1 MNQILHSCGDV
12 KTQWRGLYAIAD
24 TGLIGSDL
32 MDRVA
37 QALQGGAAVVQYR
50 SKEPD
55 PLCCSEEARALLAL
69 CRRHGAR
76 LIINDDVALAEII
89 GADGVHIGRD
99 DASLAEARAVLGP
112 RAVIGV
118 SCYNSLE
125 SALEA
130 QAAGADYVAFGRF
143 FASLTKPNAV
153 LADLPLLH
161 EARKKIS
168 LPIVAIGGITPEN
181 GAALINAGADM
192 LAVIHGLF
200 GHPNVTCA
208 ANHYTKLFQ
217 P

>member
-1 MNQILHSCGDV
+1 MTQTVHSCDDV
-12 KTQWRGLYAIAD
+12 KMQWRGLYAIAD

-37 QALQGGAAVVQYR
+37 QAIQGGASVVQYR

-69 CRRHGAR
+69 CRRHGVP
-76 LIINDDVALAEII
+76 LIINDDVALAEIV
-89 GADGVHIGRD
+89 GADGVHVGRD
-99 DASLAEARAVLGP
+99 DASLAEARTALGP
-112 RAVIGV
+112 RAFIGV

-125 SALEA
+125 RALEA

-153 LADLPLLH
+153 SADPSLLR
-161 EARKKIS
+161 EVRKKIS
-168 LPIVAIGGITPEN
+168 IPIVAIGGITPEN
-181 GAALINAGADM
+181 GRALIEAGADM

-200 GHPNVTCA
+200 GHPDVTHA
-208 ANHYTKLFQ
+208 ANRYTKLFQ
-217 P
+217 L

>member
-1 MNQILHSCGDV
+1 MTQSVHICENA

-32 MDRVA
+32 VDRVA

-55 PLCCSEEARALLAL
+55 PLCCSEEARVLLAL
-69 CRRHGAR
+69 CRRHR
-76 LIINDDVALAEII
+76 VPLIINDDVALAEII
-89 GADGVHIGRD
+89 GADGVHVGRD

-112 RAVIGV
+112 RALIGV
-118 SCYNSLE
+118 SCYNSLDR
-125 SALEA
+125 AMEA

-153 LADLPLLH
+153 SVDLSLLR
-161 EARKKIS
+161 EARKKLS
-168 LPIVAIGGITPEN
+168 VPIVAIGGITPEN
-181 GAALINAGADM
+181 GGPLVEAGADM

-200 GHPNVTCA
+200 GHSNVTSA
-208 ANHYTKLFQ
+208 ASSYTKLFL

>member
-1 MNQILHSCGDV
+1 MTQTVRNCNSA

-69 CRRHGAR
+69 CRHYGAP

-89 GADGVHIGRD
+89 GADGVHVGRD

-112 RAVIGV
+112 RAMIGV
-118 SCYNSLE
+118 SCYNSLDR
-125 SALEA
+125 ALEA

-153 LADLPLLH
+153 SADLALLR
-161 EARKKIS
+161 EVRKKLS
-168 LPIVAIGGITPEN
+168 VPIVAIGGITPEN
-181 GAALINAGADM
+181 GGALIEAGADM

-200 GHPNVTCA
+200 GHPNVVHA
-208 ANHYTKLFQ
+208 ANGYTKLFQ

>member
-1 MNQILHSCGDV
+1 MTQTVHSCGDV

-37 QALQGGAAVVQYR
+37 QAIQGGASVVQYR

-69 CRRHGAR
+69 CRCHGVP
-76 LIINDDVALAEII
+76 LIINDDVALAEIV
-89 GADGVHIGRD
+89 GADGVHIGRN

-125 SALEA
+125 RALEA

-153 LADLPLLH
+153 SADLSLLR
-161 EARKKIS
+161 EVRKKIS
-168 LPIVAIGGITPEN
+168 IPIVAIGGVTPEN
-181 GAALINAGADM
+181 GGVLIEAGADM

-200 GHPNVTCA
+200 GHPNVIYA
-208 ANHYTKLFQ
+208 ANCYTKLFQ

>member
-1 MNQILHSCGDV
+1 MNQTVRNRGDV
-12 KTQWRGLYAIAD
+12 KTPWRGLYAIAD

-37 QALQGGAAVVQYR
+37 QAIQGGASVVQYR

-55 PLCCSEEARALLAL
+55 PLCRTEEARALLAL
-69 CRRHGAR
+69 CRRHAVP
-76 LIINDDVALAEII
+76 LIINDDVALADII

-99 DASLAEARAVLGP
+99 DASLTEARAVLGP

-153 LADLPLLH
+153 SADLSLLC
-161 EARKKIS
+161 EVRKKIAV
-168 LPIVAIGGITPEN
+168 PIVAIGGITPEN
-181 GAALINAGADM
+181 GRALVEAGADM
-192 LAVIHGLF
+192 LAVIQGLF
-200 GHPNVTCA
+200 GHPNVTHA
-208 ANHYTKLFQ
+208 ASCYNKLFQ

>member
-1 MNQILHSCGDV
+1 MTQTVRSCDDA

-37 QALQGGAAVVQYR
+37 QAIQGGASVVQYR

-55 PLCCSEEARALLAL
+55 PLCCSEDARALLAL
-69 CRRHGAR
+69 CRRHGVP
-76 LIINDDVALAEII
+76 LIINDDVALAEIV
-89 GADGVHIGRD
+89 GADGVHVGRD

-112 RAVIGV
+112 RALIGV

-125 SALEA
+125 RALEA

-153 LADLPLLH
+153 SADLSLLR
-161 EARKKIS
+161 EVRKKIS
-168 LPIVAIGGITPEN
+168 IPIVAIGGITPEN
-181 GAALINAGADM
+181 GRALIEAGADM

-200 GHPNVTCA
+200 GHPNVTYA
-208 ANHYTKLFQ
+208 ASCYTKLFQ
-217 P
+217 S

>member
-1 MNQILHSCGDV
+1 MNQTVRTCNDAKV
-12 KTQWRGLYAIAD
+12 RWRGLYAIAD

-37 QALQGGAAVVQYR
+37 QAIQGGASVVQYR
-50 SKEPD
+50 SKQPD
-55 PLCCSEEARALLAL
+55 PLCRTEEARALLTL
-69 CRRHGAR
+69 CRRHDVP

-89 GADGVHIGRD
+89 GADGIHVGRD
-99 DASLAEARAVLGP
+99 DASLAEARTVLGP

-125 SALEA
+125 RALEA

-153 LADLPLLH
+153 SADLSLLR
-161 EARKKIS
+161 EVRKEIT

-181 GAALINAGADM
+181 GRSLVDAGADM

-200 GHPNVTCA
+200 GHPNVTHA
-208 ANHYTKLFQ
+208 ASCYSKLFQ
-217 P
+217 S

>member
-1 MNQILHSCGDV
+1 MTQTVPNYGHS
-12 KTQWRGLYAIAD
+12 KTPWRGLYAIVD

-37 QALQGGAAVVQYR
+37 QAIQGGATVVQYR

-55 PLCCSEEARALLAL
+55 PLCRTEEARALLAL
-69 CRRHGAR
+69 CRRHGIP
-76 LIINDDVALAEII
+76 LIINDDVTLAEII
-89 GADGVHIGRD
+89 GADGVHVGRD
-99 DASLAEARAVLGP
+99 DASLTEARAILGG
-112 RAVIGV
+112 RAMIGV

-125 SALEA
+125 AALEA

-153 LADLPLLH
+153 SADPSLLR

-168 LPIVAIGGITPEN
+168 IPIVAIGGITPEN
-181 GAALINAGADM
+181 GRTLIEAGADM
-192 LAVIHGLF
+192 LAVIQGLF
-200 GHPNVTCA
+200 GHPNVTYA
-208 ANHYTKLFQ
+208 ASCYTKLFQ

>member
-1 MNQILHSCGDV
+1 MNQTVRNRGDV
-12 KTQWRGLYAIAD
+12 KTPWRGLYAIAD
-24 TGLIGSDL
+24 TNLIGSDL

-37 QALQGGAAVVQYR
+37 QAIQGGASVVQYR

-55 PLCCSEEARALLAL
+55 PLCRTEEARALLAL
-69 CRRHGAR
+69 CRRHAVP

-89 GADGVHIGRD
+89 DADGVHIGRD
-99 DASLAEARAVLGP
+99 DASLTEARAVLGP

-153 LADLPLLH
+153 SADLSLLC
-161 EARKKIS
+161 EVRKKIAV
-168 LPIVAIGGITPEN
+168 PIVAIGGITPEN
-181 GAALINAGADM
+181 GRALVAAGADM
-192 LAVIHGLF
+192 LAVIQGLF
-200 GHPNVTCA
+200 GHPNVTHA
-208 ANHYTKLFQ
+208 ASCYTKLFQ